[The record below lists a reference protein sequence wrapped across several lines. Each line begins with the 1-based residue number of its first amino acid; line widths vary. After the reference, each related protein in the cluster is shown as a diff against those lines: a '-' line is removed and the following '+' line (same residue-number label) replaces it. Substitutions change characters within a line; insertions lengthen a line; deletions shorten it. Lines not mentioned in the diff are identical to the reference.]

1 MRRAESRSCL
11 KHRRGGQNHGVL
23 NPVSRKMNVDA
34 DGFLHVQE
42 FANFAAEQNKGVP
55 LSEDDVAHAFR
66 TFDISMDGADGRLSF
81 GEVALWCQS
90 VADPSGVGLGMV
102 GRRLSLAVPHPV
114 ASTV

>member
-1 MRRAESRSCL
+1 
-11 KHRRGGQNHGVL
+11 
-23 NPVSRKMNVDA
+23 MNVDA